1 MRRCLL
7 FLPLVL
13 SLLIASPVL
22 ALDLDVSGSL
32 QFEGVYN
39 ENATLQKSDSA
50 DSFREMRLRV
60 LTEAQITDN
69 IKIITRFDAL
79 DKVLS
84 SRDSAFDNNEDDD
97 NFDFDRAYAEIITPI
112 GLLSIGRMQGVVWG
126 TSWSDD
132 EADTDRIKLVTPIAI
147 GENKLYIGAVAE
159 KVTENDKGVEL
170 SSKDNDKYYIGA
182 TYKTKKYSTGL
193 LSAFYNFHLFQDP
206 QQAKLK
212 TDLDNAGGEAQATA
226 DGTTAALLK
235 AEAQRLGNDASNY
248 ADLAAAVAA
257 DGGFGSNLFNQYAAL
272 AATSK
277 TQAEAI
283 AAQAG
288 QVVAN
293 SDALQAAAAL
303 QALPRGATTEA
314 KVFLLA
320 PYFDGK
326 FGPLG
331 ITTELDYIFGE
342 AEYDTNNTER
352 DVEGYA
358 WFGELRYDI
367 ADFTLQAGYAITSGD
382 ADYDDDDI
390 GSMGYVAPGSD
401 WAKAFILTSD
411 EHGMNT
417 TLGDGLGNLVGD
429 GFGTAYTAVLD
440 GYRMIYAGVNY
451 TCFDDTVNL
460 GALIA
465 SSQADDTPGNVDD
478 DHGIEYDLTLTWNI
492 MDNLVYTGVAAY
504 LQAGDYWK
512 ERSGNPNAAED
523 TYALYHR
530 LELFF

>member
-13 SLLIASPVL
+13 SMLIASPAL
-22 ALDLDVSGSL
+22 ALDLDISGSL
-32 QFEGVYN
+32 QFEGVNN
-39 ENATLQKSDSA
+39 ENATLQKSDST

-132 EADTDRIKLVTPIAI
+132 ETDTDRIKLVTPIPI

-159 KVTENDKGVEL
+159 KVTENAKNDHITND
-170 SSKDNDKYYIGA
+170 DNDKYYIGA
-182 TYKTKKYSTGL
+182 TYKTKRYSTGL
-193 LSAFYNFHLFQDP
+193 LTAFYNFHLFQDP
-206 QQAKLK
+206 QQAKLS
-212 TDLDNAGGEAQATA
+212 TDLENAGGAEQATA
-226 DGTTAALLK
+226 DGTQAALLA
-235 AEAQRLGNDASNY
+235 AEAQRQKTDAESYQSLVVAAGGPGTTLGAQY
-248 ADLAAAVAA
+248 ATLAAAAGA
-257 DGGFGSNLFNQYAAL
+257 Q
-272 AATSK
+272 
-277 TQAEAI
+277 AI
-283 AAQAG
+283 ALGAQAQ
-288 QVVAN
+288 QVLDN
-293 SDALQAAAAL
+293 SDAYQAAAAL
-303 QALPRGATTEA
+303 QSLPRGATTEA

-342 AEYDTNNTER
+342 AEYNANNTDR

-367 ADFTLQAGYAITSGD
+367 ADFTLQAGYAITTGD

-390 GSMGYVAPGSD
+390 GNMGYVAPGSD

-417 TLGDGLGNLVGD
+417 TLGDGLGNLIGD

-440 GYRMIYAGVNY
+440 GYRMMYAGVNY
-451 TCFDDTVNL
+451 TCFDNRVNL

-465 SSQADDTPGNVDD
+465 SSQADDTPANVDD
-478 DHGIEYDLTLTWNI
+478 DHGIEYDLTFSWNI
-492 MDNLVYTGVAAY
+492 MDNLVYSGVAAF
-504 LQAGDYWK
+504 LQAGDYW
-512 ERSGNPNAAED
+512 EDRSGGTATED
-523 TYALYHR
+523 TYALYHK
-530 LELFF
+530 LEFFF

>member
-13 SLLIASPVL
+13 SMLIASPAL
-22 ALDLDVSGSL
+22 ALDLDISGSL
-32 QFEGVYN
+32 QFEGVNN
-39 ENATLQKSDSA
+39 ENPTLQKSDSTE
-50 DSFREMRLRV
+50 SFREMRLRV

-132 EADTDRIKLVTPIAI
+132 ETDTDRIKLVTPIPI

-159 KVTENDKGVEL
+159 KVTENAKSDITND
-170 SSKDNDKYYIGA
+170 DNDKYYIGA

-193 LSAFYNFHLFQDP
+193 LTAFYHFNYFQDP
-206 QQAKLK
+206 GQAMKFMDIEK
-212 TDLDNAGGEAQATA
+212 AGGLDQALSDKA
-226 DGTTAALLK
+226 SAERYAAF
-235 AEAQRLGNDASNY
+235 AANY
-248 ADLAAAVAA
+248 SALAAAAA
-257 DGGFGSNLFNQYAAL
+257 AAGNATEAAAYGVQALSAKTSAEQYGSTDAITAL
-272 AATSK
+272 AAWDG
-277 TQAEAI
+277 
-283 AAQAG
+283 AA
-288 QVVAN
+288 
-293 SDALQAAAAL
+293 
-303 QALPRGATTEA
+303 RGGTTEA
-314 KVFLLA
+314 EVFLLA

-342 AEYDTNNTER
+342 TEYDKNNSTR

-367 ADFTLQAGYAITSGD
+367 ADFTLQAGYAITTGD

-390 GSMGYVAPGSD
+390 GNMGYVAPGSD

-417 TLGDGLGNLVGD
+417 TLGDGLGNLIGD

-440 GYRMIYAGVNY
+440 GYRMMYAGVNY
-451 TCFDDTVNL
+451 TCFDNTVNL

-465 SSQADDTPGNVDD
+465 SSQADDTPANVDD

-492 MDNLVYTGVAAY
+492 MDNLVYTGVAAF
-504 LQAGDYWK
+504 LQAGDYW
-512 ERSGNPNAAED
+512 EDRSGGTATED
-523 TYALYHR
+523 TYALYHK
-530 LELFF
+530 LEFFF